1 MRRTYLLLIL
11 IMALQCLFAQNS
23 NRKQT
28 VSNKKERTVQTSD
41 YSEGGV
47 MTDEEIMEYIKAE
60 QAKGTDSKQ
69 IVINLL
75 KKGVPESQLNRLRK
89 TYLEEK
95 EKLEKQ
101 GKRKKKNI
109 NERDNNGLYERERL
123 PISQDFGFFSDSLD
137 VLIPDS
143 VALMELR
150 MKFEERPKIFG
161 HNIFRDKALNFEPNM
176 NIATP
181 ENYKLGPGDE
191 VIIDV
196 WGASQSTVIDE
207 ITPDGY
213 LNIDMLGLVYLSGM
227 TVKEAD
233 SYLKEQFSRI
243 YAGISGDEPNAH
255 IKLSLGKIRTIQ
267 VSVMGEVENPG
278 TYALSAFASVFHAIY
293 QAGGVNEIGTLRAIK
308 VARGGKTVLTVDVYD
323 YLLNGKTAND
333 IRLSDG
339 DAIIVDTYDC
349 LVDVQGKVKRPMLY
363 EMKTTENAADLLRY
377 AGGFAREAYRG
388 DIRIERMGERERQI
402 FTLDAEEQKTFKMR
416 DGDVMS
422 VDSIADSYENM
433 VEAKGALFR
442 PGKFQLGGNIKT
454 VKQLIERA
462 GGLKPDAFVNRA
474 LLNRRLPDLT
484 MENLSVDV
492 AGIVEGTTIDIE
504 LRSNDILYVPSLSDM
519 EEIKVIDIYGE
530 VAMPGKYRFAENTT
544 IEDVILMAG
553 GLKDQ
558 ASTARVE
565 VVRRMRDSNALTSN
579 DTIAKTYTFPIDKGL
594 LVSRGSNFK
603 LQPYDAVYVR
613 RSPGY
618 YEQQNVEISGEVAF
632 AGTYVLDRKNM
643 RLSDL
648 VKSAG
653 GLSDRAYPKGARLE
667 RRMSPEEKARALQTL
682 RTVQRQMDSVDISK
696 IEVLDVHTVGIEL
709 DKAMSNPG
717 SDFDVVLQDGDK
729 LIIPQFSNTVK
740 ISGNVVY
747 PNTVTY
753 KENESLKYYI
763 EQAGGYGQNAK
774 KSKAIIIYKNGTVAR
789 AKGSKSKLIQPGCE
803 IIVPTKVHRQGMSTT
818 EILSLSSTSASLATV
833 VIALINLL
841 K

>member
-11 IMALQCLFAQNS
+11 IMVLQCTFAQNS

-28 VSNKKERTVQTSD
+28 VSNNKNKTVQTSN
-41 YSEGGV
+41 YSDGGV

-101 GKRKKKNI
+101 GKRKKKNAK
-109 NERDNNGLYERERL
+109 EQDNGLYARERL

-150 MKFEERPKIFG
+150 MKLEERPKIFG

-176 NIATP
+176 NMATP

-191 VIIDV
+191 VVIDV

-233 SYLKEQFSRI
+233 NYLKEQFSRI
-243 YAGISGDEPNAH
+243 YAGISGDDPNAH

-308 VARGGKTVLTVDVYD
+308 VARGGKTIVTVDVYD

-363 EMKTTENAADLLRY
+363 EMKTTESAADLLRY

-388 DIRIERMGERERQI
+388 DIRIERMGDRERQI
-402 FTLDAEEQKTFKMR
+402 FTLNAEEQKAFKMR
-416 DGDVMS
+416 DGDIMS

-442 PGKFQLGGNIKT
+442 PGKFQLGGNIRTGSVRSCTLHKH
-454 VKQLIERA
+454 L
-462 GGLKPDAFVNRA
+462 GAFC
-474 LLNRRLPDLT
+474 
-484 MENLSVDV
+484 S
-492 AGIVEGTTIDIE
+492 
-504 LRSNDILYVPSLSDM
+504 
-519 EEIKVIDIYGE
+519 
-530 VAMPGKYRFAENTT
+530 
-544 IEDVILMAG
+544 
-553 GLKDQ
+553 
-558 ASTARVE
+558 
-565 VVRRMRDSNALTSN
+565 
-579 DTIAKTYTFPIDKGL
+579 
-594 LVSRGSNFK
+594 
-603 LQPYDAVYVR
+603 
-613 RSPGY
+613 
-618 YEQQNVEISGEVAF
+618 
-632 AGTYVLDRKNM
+632 
-643 RLSDL
+643 
-648 VKSAG
+648 SAH
-653 GLSDRAYPKGARLE
+653 L
-667 RRMSPEEKARALQTL
+667 
-682 RTVQRQMDSVDISK
+682 
-696 IEVLDVHTVGIEL
+696 H
-709 DKAMSNPG
+709 
-717 SDFDVVLQDGDK
+717 
-729 LIIPQFSNTVK
+729 
-740 ISGNVVY
+740 
-747 PNTVTY
+747 
-753 KENESLKYYI
+753 
-763 EQAGGYGQNAK
+763 
-774 KSKAIIIYKNGTVAR
+774 
-789 AKGSKSKLIQPGCE
+789 
-803 IIVPTKVHRQGMSTT
+803 
-818 EILSLSSTSASLATV
+818 LSLSWAASAQ
-833 VIALINLL
+833 ALVCFVLL
-841 K
+841 KYS